1 MTCDSGK
8 GARPNFRNVQQVP
21 KLTHTAAVCHA
32 SDFWSPLGMPADGT
46 IFPRPEP
53 CGQVVAEGAGR
64 GGTPAR
70 RGGVRGTRG
79 GYPGP
84 LAAVARPLAAERHP
98 DLCARSSATPGHR
111 GRLRVRYL
119 GFAAIQKR
127 LAQAIGHM
135 KGPTSR
141 SGTERTNSVH
151 PSPAGSAM
159 AWPHRGARAAR
170 TCQESRLR
178 R

>member
-1 MTCDSGK
+1 M
-8 GARPNFRNVQQVP
+8 
-21 KLTHTAAVCHA
+21 
-32 SDFWSPLGMPADGT
+32 
-46 IFPRPEP
+46 
-53 CGQVVAEGAGR
+53 AEGAGR

-70 RGGVRGTRG
+70 RGGVRGIQG
-79 GYPGP
+79 SHPGP

-135 KGPTSR
+135 KGPTSQSGSRRGQTQSTLLRLGMPWLGHPRVRAPKAVVGQGSLRDTSPPRR
-141 SGTERTNSVH
+141 SWRAMYSGPGEPSGATWRPRGRPPGPPDGADAHIARERKT
-151 PSPAGSAM
+151 PAGEK
-159 AWPHRGARAAR
+159 G
-170 TCQESRLR
+170 
-178 R
+178 